1 MEKNIDIQADEI
13 LKSKMLNRELSII
26 IVELMY
32 NDSIFICLLDALQE
46 KGILTQEERNIVV
59 EKGKLHA
66 KERLL
71 NLNPIQPSGQD

>member
-13 LKSKMLNRELSII
+13 FKSKMLNRELSII